1 MVKRKVDAVHYAKH
15 VISKNVAVTFHFLA
29 TIVGKI
35 LRKRNTSTTKRY
47 EMVELTSI
55 AAKVV
60 LKNIKAIYRAK
71 MYSMQSTSTQKNDE
85 VLLTRVQA
93 KRQKKQKLQ
102 CPNCDKAF
110 YPTSARTVYCSREC
124 ADKAHSKR
132 MREKQFTLQKWHELC
147 KMVFRNA
154 SFNFRTRQN
163 KCAVCETQNQI
174 QKDNRSNLHIH
185 HIDENPSN
193 NYATNLITLCNS
205 CHITHHKSN
214 VTPFSQLQQLAND
227 RTASMTYK
235 WKEIVISL
243 QTIYSSTTV

>member
-1 MVKRKVDAVHYAKH
+1 MKTTIKTESGNTLISTQTTGIMSLDEDTKRQK
-15 VISKNVAVTFHFLA
+15 ISNKA
-29 TIVGKI
+29 TISRKNTTCMNCGQKKSGRGTLCKTCYQQKRGSYVSLSCDNCGKDFT
-35 LRKRNTSTTKRY
+35 KRNTSTTKRY

-132 MREKQFTLQKWHELC
+132 MREKTIHVT
-147 KMVFRNA
+147 KMA
-154 SFNFRTRQN
+154 
-163 KCAVCETQNQI
+163 
-174 QKDNRSNLHIH
+174 
-185 HIDENPSN
+185 
-193 NYATNLITLCNS
+193 
-205 CHITHHKSN
+205 
-214 VTPFSQLQQLAND
+214 
-227 RTASMTYK
+227 
-235 WKEIVISL
+235 
-243 QTIYSSTTV
+243 